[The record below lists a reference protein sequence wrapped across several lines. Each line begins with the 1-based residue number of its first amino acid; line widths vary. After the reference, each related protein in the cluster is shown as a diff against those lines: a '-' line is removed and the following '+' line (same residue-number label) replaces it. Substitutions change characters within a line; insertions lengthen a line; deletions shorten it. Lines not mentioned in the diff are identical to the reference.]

1 MDPVARRY
9 LWNVIKHARDNGV
22 TVLLTTHSMEECEAL
37 CTKLG
42 IMVSGQFQC
51 FGNVQQLKNK
61 FGKGYSLILKCK
73 TIPSM
78 NDASID
84 LLVKKVEN
92 FIQEN
97 IPNTVLKDR
106 QQQTLFYQILI
117 ENNSNY
123 SIANIFE
130 LIEAN
135 KEILSLET
143 YSLSQTTLEQVF
155 LSFAKN
161 QSEIIPQNNLAAA
174 NLTKR
179 ERSDF
184 YFANSAY
191 NSDRN
196 EVHINFKDL

>member
-9 LWNVIKHARDNGV
+9 LWNVIKHARDNGI

-73 TIPSM
+73 TLPSM
-78 NDASID
+78 NDSVD

-92 FIQEN
+92 FVQAN

-106 QQQTLFYQILI
+106 QQHTLFYQILI

-123 SIANIFE
+123 SIAEIFQI
-130 LIEAN
+130 IEAN

-143 YSLSQTTLEQVF
+143 YSLSQTSLEQVF

-161 QSEIIPQNNLAAA
+161 QSENVSDNNTATSS
-174 NLTKR
+174 NNR
-179 ERSDF
+179 VRSNF
-184 YFANSAY
+184 QYFNSSY
-191 NSDRN
+191 SSDRN
-196 EVHINFKDL
+196 EVKINLKDL